1 MTKVALF
8 SGGDLTY
15 FTRDFDYF
23 VGIDKGSSFLL
34 KNQLP
39 LDLAIGDFDSVSAE
53 EFKQIKAKAKKLV
66 MAPAEK
72 NDTDTEL
79 ALKTIFDCFGKV
91 EIIVFG
97 AFGGRIDHM
106 LSNIFL
112 PSDPDLA
119 PFMRCFKLRDEQNL
133 VEFFPAG
140 QHQIEQATDMVYI
153 SFMAANGAHLFI
165 QDAKYELTEENYFQK
180 KIYSSNEFKD
190 KPICFSVASGYV
202 VVIQTKD
209 RT

>member
-79 ALKTIFDCFGKV
+79 ALKTIF
-91 EIIVFG
+91 VFWQG
-97 AFGGRIDHM
+97 
-106 LSNIFL
+106 
-112 PSDPDLA
+112 
-119 PFMRCFKLRDEQNL
+119 
-133 VEFFPAG
+133 
-140 QHQIEQATDMVYI
+140 
-153 SFMAANGAHLFI
+153 
-165 QDAKYELTEENYFQK
+165 
-180 KIYSSNEFKD
+180 
-190 KPICFSVASGYV
+190 
-202 VVIQTKD
+202 
-209 RT
+209 